1 VQENIVKKI
10 NKLFISVRSKFIRQ
24 KDDGGYSHS
33 DGFKT
38 KLVLTDAMIEG
49 HLSGT
54 ETIGIFCAERSTK
67 FVLFDVDCGGCDE
80 NYRREVV
87 LMIKDSLTN
96 FGIAQDYIHTV
107 FSGSKGYHLI
117 IFLDEPTLLTNVT
130 KLYEAVLN
138 DTGLSSTIVELRPS
152 PKVGVKVCMGIHR
165 KTGNRCWFVDKAF
178 KPIESFEHILGIEPM
193 ERVEFQQI
201 VNLIKDV
208 ELVRDTSLVVY
219 TDTST
224 SIPML
229 TVEKAMLLEQVGL
242 TQSSTRNYSS
252 VQLAILYNTL
262 GLTEEDALIRLNNWI
277 DWQNQDYYTTPL
289 KACYYQNEKVINWV
303 YRNKA
308 RFSTKQA
315 KVVRIYQA
323 EAKLISSVN
332 DKYARHILFAMV
344 CHAKRYEKESG
355 ETFFMSYSQIA
366 FHTSVKDYGNTKKAI
381 ETLSKLGY
389 IIIVK
394 GSVYNSK
401 NKKYDTNVYNL
412 NIDVTNSKLAYKID
426 QYDIPYM
433 SNTDKL
439 NDLKIL

>member
-1 VQENIVKKI
+1 MDRI
-10 NKLFISVRSKFIRQ
+10 
-24 KDDGGYSHS
+24 
-33 DGFKT
+33 
-38 KLVLTDAMIEG
+38 
-49 HLSGT
+49 
-54 ETIGIFCAERSTK
+54 
-67 FVLFDVDCGGCDE
+67 
-80 NYRREVV
+80 
-87 LMIKDSLTN
+87 
-96 FGIAQDYIHTV
+96 
-107 FSGSKGYHLI
+107 
-117 IFLDEPTLLTNVT
+117 
-130 KLYEAVLN
+130 
-138 DTGLSSTIVELRPS
+138 
-152 PKVGVKVCMGIHR
+152 
-165 KTGNRCWFVDKAF
+165 
-178 KPIESFEHILGIEPM
+178 
-193 ERVEFQQI
+193 EFQQI

-224 SIPML
+224 SIPIL

-277 DWQNQDYYTTPL
+277 DWQNQEYYTTPL
-289 KACYYQNEKVINWV
+289 KACYYQNEKAINWV

-315 KVVRIYQA
+315 KVVRIYQT

-332 DKYARHILFAMV
+332 DKYARYILFAMM

-355 ETFFMSYSQIA
+355 KTFFMSYSQIA
-366 FHTSVKDYGNTKKAI
+366 FHTSIKNHESIKKSI
-381 ETLSKLGY
+381 KVLSKLGY
-389 IIIVK
+389 ITIVK
-394 GSVYNSK
+394 CSAYNSK

-412 NIDVTNSKLAYKID
+412 NIDATNSKLAYKID

-433 SNTDKL
+433 SNTDRL